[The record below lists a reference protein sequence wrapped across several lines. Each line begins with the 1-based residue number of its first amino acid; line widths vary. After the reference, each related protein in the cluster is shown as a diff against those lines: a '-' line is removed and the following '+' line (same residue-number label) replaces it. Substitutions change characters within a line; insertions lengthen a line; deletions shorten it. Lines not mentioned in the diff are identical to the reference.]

1 MKNSDYILY
10 LDLDGVLVDYSSGWW
25 AIAKQ
30 LGIKPV
36 SVKGELEYTKE
47 DISRVHAQTR
57 NPKFWGSLGWEHGGE
72 ELWGAANILFENIH
86 ILTSTATKKDI
97 QAHKIV
103 EEGKFEWL
111 KENLHPHLPPSNI
124 HVVSEG
130 VQKANFANHLSI
142 LVDDRKSTI
151 KAFIQAGGYGVLHD
165 AKKYRKTIEE
175 LKEVTLPLGLG
186 EIARSL
192 PIVRRGF
199 WNRK

>member
-1 MKNSDYILY
+1 MKNTEYILY
-10 LDLDGVLVDYSSGWW
+10 LDMDGVLVDYSSGWW

-36 SVKGELEYTKE
+36 EVKGEMEYTKE
-47 DISRVHAQTR
+47 DIGRVHAQTR
-57 NPKFWGSLGWEHGGE
+57 NPKFWSSLGWEHGGE
-72 ELWGAANILFENIH
+72 ELWGAANVLFENIH
-86 ILTSTATKKDI
+86 ILTSTAAKKDV
-97 QAHKIV
+97 QSHKIV

-111 KENLHPHLPPSNI
+111 KENLHPHLPPDHI

-175 LKEVTLPLGLG
+175 LKEVVLPLGLG

-192 PIVRRGF
+192 PVVRRGF